1 MYNSNKVCLMTG
13 VHDSQ
18 KHIVKALIFFAAL
31 MTLLS
36 FGYLVQAEETRGDD
50 AVLSADT
57 MNTTSIESI
66 ATDTV
71 RWDENDIDEELA
83 TIPEPAFEQ
92 VGVASW
98 YGNRFHGRRTANGER
113 YNMHAYTAAHKSLPF
128 GTILRVTNL
137 DNDKS
142 ILVRVN
148 DRGPYVRGRVI
159 DLSRAAAEEIGV
171 SLHKVKI
178 EEFKTDAAEGEQHII
193 GFGAEMAPV
202 VVQSRALTTS
212 LTTENFTEA
221 VEAWLE
227 NTRSGQQAY
236 LLLHPIADGNT
247 QSVAKKKR
255 TRKVSYIYSIGVG
268 SESVLASNR

>member
-1 MYNSNKVCLMTG
+1 MTG

-18 KHIVKALIFFAAL
+18 KYMVKALIFFAAL
-31 MTLLS
+31 VTLLS
-36 FGYLVQAEETRGDD
+36 FGYLVQAEETRGSDT
-50 AVLSADT
+50 VLSADT

-66 ATDTV
+66 STNAV
-71 RWDENDIDEELA
+71 RWTEDDTDEDIE
-83 TIPEPAFEQ
+83 TIPTPAFEQ

-98 YGNRFHGRRTANGER
+98 YGNKFHGRRTANGER

-178 EEFKTDAAEGEQHII
+178 EEFKTEEGENEQHIV
-193 GFGAEMAPV
+193 GFSSDMVPV
-202 VVQSRALTTS
+202 AVQHKALSTS

-221 VEAWLE
+221 VETWLQ

-236 LLLHPIADGNT
+236 LLLQPVADSGT
-247 QSVAKKKR
+247 QPVAKKKR
-255 TRKVSYIYSIGVG
+255 ARKVSYIYSIGVG